1 MNISL
6 KSRCSHYPDAQFE
19 VLANL
24 VWAAEI
30 FVDDSSNVLN
40 YEMFIDGK
48 VENSGFVDLNAERE
62 LPSSI
67 SCGFGTMDTSGK
79 HVVSVKVTVDAFE
92 TESERDYQSFASGA
106 SFVPLVIVLLLAS
119 TTHMVSELTI

>member
-1 MNISL
+1 MSL
-6 KSRCSHYPDAQFE
+6 KPRCSHYPDVQFE
-19 VLANL
+19 VFANL

-106 SFVPLVIVLLLAS
+106 SFVPLVIILLLAG
-119 TTHMVSELTI
+119 TTHMVSKLII